1 QVIGIEPIS
10 SIIPDRYMLYN
21 NYPNPFNPVTTI
33 NFDIPSGVDTD
44 VELVIYDV
52 TGRIAAVL
60 VNSALRPGKYSAV
73 WNASGFASGVYFYR
87 LSAGKFTDIKKMIV
101 VK

>member
-1 QVIGIEPIS
+1 
-10 SIIPDRYMLYN
+10 MLYN

-33 NFDIPSGVDTD
+33 NFDIPSGVNSG
-44 VELVIYDV
+44 VELFIYDV

-60 VNSALRPGKYSAV
+60 VNTTLRPGKYSVV

-87 LSAGKFTDIKKMIV
+87 LSAGTYTDIKKMIV